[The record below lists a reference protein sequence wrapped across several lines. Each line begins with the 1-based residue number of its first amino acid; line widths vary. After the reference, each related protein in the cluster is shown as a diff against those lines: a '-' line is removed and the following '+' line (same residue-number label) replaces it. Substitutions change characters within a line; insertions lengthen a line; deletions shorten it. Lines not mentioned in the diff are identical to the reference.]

1 VDEEDERERLS
12 VVEPPG
18 AIVAEERAKLVWAC
32 KRLLNGK
39 KSPARSM
46 KLLKKFDIF
55 IRSRASK
62 RANRQCTG

>member
-1 VDEEDERERLS
+1 VGEEDERERLS

-18 AIVAEERAKLVWAC
+18 ATVAEERAKLWAC
-32 KRLLNGK
+32 KRLLNGN
-39 KSPARSM
+39 KSPARSV